1 VATAAIIQNPLKMTC
16 LVKKYHCTDV
26 RTVTK
31 LQTEL
36 TTQHGTITLI
46 TTHAADTVRA
56 VRCFTA
62 VARTKL
68 HHRSQLGG
76 LALSQLIN
84 LTTRYSSMTVWHAD
98 TYTFSTTLKGS
109 IIYSKN
115 KEKDPTTRMWANA
128 QRDGRPAEYR
138 WRPLFNAAMFGW
150 CPLLECRAVTLPR
163 RETRWYYLGCPKL
176 PDQSQ
181 PLVGRSS
188 PYCGDIWMRYCC
200 ITSFFFDCQYVPYL
214 RRYSP
219 IKSCDGA
226 QTVIF
231 ASFLGSVFPVSRLQ
245 QISHLVSQLV
255 SWSLTSLLQHK
266 YGYIRDEDFT
276 PAF

>member
-1 VATAAIIQNPLKMTC
+1 MATTAIIQNPLKMTC

-84 LTTRYSSMTVWHAD
+84 LTTRYSSMSVWHAD
-98 TYTFSTTLKGS
+98 TYTFSTMLKGS

-163 RETRWYYLGCPKL
+163 HETHWYYLGCLKL
-176 PDQSQ
+176 PDRSQ
-181 PLVGRSS
+181 PLVGRKFTILWGHLEEILLHNKLFS
-188 PYCGDIWMRYCC
+188 
-200 ITSFFFDCQYVPYL
+200 DCQYVPYL
-214 RRYSP
+214 WRYSP

-231 ASFLGSVFPVSRLQ
+231 VPFLGSVFPASRLQ
-245 QISHLVSQLV
+245 QISHLHSKFALRPHHV
-255 SWSLTSLLQHK
+255 
-266 YGYIRDEDFT
+266 
-276 PAF
+276 